1 MIPAFSS
8 NIAHP
13 ACSVFT
19 YVLENVN
26 GSPIDSTIFT
36 FTMGTLNLN
45 ITTSDVNKMGTYNFK
60 LRGYLLEQSI
70 IGTANF
76 KI

>member
-19 YVLENVN
+19 YILENVN
-26 GSPIDSTIFT
+26 GSPIDSNIFT
-36 FTMGTLNLN
+36 FTMGTLNLRISTN
-45 ITTSDVNKMGTYNFK
+45 DANKIGLYDLK
-60 LRGYLLEQSI
+60 LRGYLLDSTI
-70 IGTANF
+70 
-76 KI
+76 

>member
-1 MIPAFSS
+1 MIPAFTS

-13 ACSVFT
+13 ACSMFT

-26 GSPIDSTIFT
+26 GSPIDSNIFT

-45 ITTSDVNKMGTYNFK
+45 IATSDVNKMGIYNFK
-60 LRGYLLEQSI
+60 LRGYLFDQSI
-70 IGTANF
+70 
-76 KI
+76 